1 MKLTTLITCALAL
14 LTATASFSAS
24 AADAKVTETKTAET
38 NAPVAKLA
46 PMDKL
51 QYRVLEDP
59 AQGFTQVAVSSLGKI
74 AFPVSLGFENIV
86 VTVDAKGQTVDEVAA
101 AVKKQLEARYYKK
114 ATISLSLVDKAQKMG
129 QAFFTGECRGVVP
142 VPSGEEVLLS
152 TALIKLGYS
161 EFANLK
167 KVEYYTIDK
176 ATGKKADVRILNME
190 DVIKK
195 GLRGED
201 KDPVLQDG
209 DRIVVNQKR
218 FVF

>member
-1 MKLTTLITCALAL
+1 
-14 LTATASFSAS
+14 
-24 AADAKVTETKTAET
+24 
-38 NAPVAKLA
+38 
-46 PMDKL
+46 
-51 QYRVLEDP
+51 
-59 AQGFTQVAVSSLGKI
+59 
-74 AFPVSLGFENIV
+74 
-86 VTVDAKGQTVDEVAA
+86 VTVDAKGQTIEEVAQA
-101 AVKKQLEARYYKK
+101 LKKQLEARYYKK

-142 VPSGEEVLLS
+142 LPGGEEVLVS